1 MPVAY
6 NPTPIDFS
14 ALANLGQIPERL
26 RMRGLRNQFASG
38 KFIKDG
44 VLDYPALVQALGAAD
59 PMAGGRAAMSY
70 ANAEADQGYRD
81 ALLGLRVAEANKP
94 PEPTVAQRDAEFFA
108 NIKAENPND
117 PRLQY
122 APRNNQRPLSRPVVN
137 DLAEK
142 GEAAFKTRE
151 FETSFQDEYGGWGNR
166 VIGEGANYAAR
177 NFGVGN
183 EAGAEWWQNYNRQK
197 NITRN
202 KLFGSALTAKE
213 SGEWEKADINPGMTP
228 KAIRANLAIQRA
240 ATERAARKL
249 ANTYV
254 RQGASPEMIEDAL
267 GYSLDELGVEL
278 PGRQNAAAPPVAP
291 GPRRVP
297 TMSVSPAGEMTPT
310 TLPSVAASA
319 AGDVSEGPQPLPRAK
334 SELQAGRVYNFPDGR
349 QGLWNGRE
357 FEVLN

>member
-1 MPVAY
+1 MALQFPQINWNMLSQMGDSVAELGPIMRERQLRNEMSSLVGPEGITDWNKAYSILAKY
-6 NPTPIDFS
+6 NPNA
-14 ALANLGQIPERL
+14 AL
-26 RMRGLRNQFASG
+26 
-38 KFIKDG
+38 KFQSD
-44 VLDYPALVQALGAAD
+44 
-59 PMAGGRAAMSY
+59 
-70 ANAEADQGYRD
+70 NEYRD
-81 ALLGLRVAEANKP
+81 ALLGLRVAEANRP
-94 PEPTVAQRDAEFFA
+94 PDPTVAQRDAEFFSRIA
-108 NIKAENPND
+108 QEDPND
-117 PRLQY
+117 PRLKY
-122 APRNNQRPLSRPVVN
+122 APRNNQRPLSRPVIN

-197 NITRN
+197 NVTRN

-213 SGEWEKADINPGMTP
+213 SGEWEKADINPGMTS

-267 GYSLDELGVEL
+267 GYSLDELGVEVA
-278 PGRQNAAAPPVAP
+278 PGRQNASTPAPAARP
-291 GPRRVP
+291 VP
-297 TMSVSPAGEMTPT
+297 TMNVSPTGEMTPT
-310 TLPSVAASA
+310 EPPSVAASA

-334 SELQAGRVYNFPDGR
+334 SELQSGRVYNFPDGR